1 MAEISKFNSLDAISG
16 INRGIKNESQNSA
29 QSEGGFGN
37 YLKKAIDEVNNL
49 QKDGDKAIA
58 DVASGQIK
66 DLHQAAIAIGKA
78 ENSMKVMLEVKNK
91 AIAAYKE
98 ILRTQV

>member
-1 MAEISKFNSLDAISG
+1 MAEVNKFNALNSLNNIGSTTGTSQVKETSG
-16 INRGIKNESQNSA
+16 E
-29 QSEGGFGN
+29 GFGN
-37 YLKKAIDEVNNL
+37 YLKKAIDEVNTL
-49 QKDGDKAIA
+49 QKEGDQAIA

-66 DLHQAAIAIGKA
+66 DLHQAAIALGKA